1 MSNVF
6 LVEQTA
12 KKTVWFFLIVW
23 LEEFLFHSL
32 EYSNEIELKR
42 QQIRKK
48 KQQQQ
53 NTEISINEE
62 RKLRIKSRI
71 SYYNYCCRQKKNA
84 VMNFL
89 THLKVSVIYYQCRR
103 CLSSVLF

>member
-1 MSNVF
+1 MFSWSSR
-6 LVEQTA
+6 QR
-12 KKTVWFFLIVW
+12 KKRCDFFFIVW
-23 LEEFLFHSL
+23 LEEFLFHCL

-53 NTEISINEE
+53 NKEISINEE

-71 SYYNYCCRQKKNA
+71 SYCNYCCRQKKNA

-103 CLSSVLF
+103 CLSSLLF